1 MKRILV
7 TGAGGSAASNFI
19 ASLRM
24 APEPFY
30 IIGADVRPFHLEL
43 ANVQERYL
51 VPRANSPEFVGEL
64 NRLIQERDIEF
75 VHAQPDPE
83 VLMLSAHRDQIRARL
98 FLPSHETIALCQD
111 KLALIKVLEDHHIP
125 VAQSLA
131 VNTPEELPGIL
142 QTLLQRADR
151 VWLRAVRGAGSRA
164 ALPVRRFDQARAWI
178 EYWAEM
184 RGVGWGAFMASEF
197 LPGREFAFSGL
208 WHQGA
213 LVTSQAR
220 ERIEYLYGELTASG
234 QTSTPSIARTVCRDD
249 VNDIATR
256 AVLAVDAAPN
266 GNYSVDL
273 KENSQGVPCVTEIN
287 AGRFFTTSNFFAAAG
302 LNIPYRYAQLA
313 FGEALPPLPR
323 YNPLPEGFY
332 WVRMVDMGFKLA
344 RESDWAGPLNDHA
357 DKG

>member
-7 TGAGGSAASNFI
+7 TGAGGSAAANFI

-24 APEPFY
+24 APESFY

-43 ANVQERYL
+43 ADVQERYL
-51 VPRANSPEFVGEL
+51 VPRADSPDFIGEL
-64 NRLIQERDIEF
+64 NRLIQQRQIDL

-83 VLMLSAHRDQIRARL
+83 VLVLSAQRDQVRARL
-98 FLPSHETIALCQD
+98 FLPSHNAISLCQD
-111 KLALIKVLEDHHIP
+111 KLALIEALETNKVP
-125 VAQSLA
+125 VAKSLA
-131 VNTPEELPGIL
+131 VNTPEDLPGAL
-142 QTLLQRADR
+142 QRLLQRADR
-151 VWLRAVRGAGSRA
+151 VWLRAIRGAGSRA
-164 ALPVRRFDQARAWI
+164 ALPVRHLGQARAWI

-184 RGVGWGAFMASEF
+184 RGVGWGDFMACEF

-208 WHQGA
+208 WHDGE

-220 ERIEYLYGELTASG
+220 ERIEYLYGQLTASG

-287 AGRFFTTSNFFAAAG
+287 GGRFFTTSNFFAAAG
-302 LNIPYRYAQLA
+302 LNIPYYYTQLA
-313 FGEALPPLPR
+313 FGEATPPLPR
-323 YNPLPEGFY
+323 YNPLPEGLY
-332 WVRMVDMGFKLA
+332 WVRMVDMGFKLVQ
-344 RESDWAGPLNDHA
+344 ECDWARPLSDHA
-357 DKG
+357 DQG